1 MNRSNLSCIT
11 LLETGI
17 PGRRSNRSNS
27 RGEVMSP
34 AIYHKKKAPYLVHPF
49 AIRAKGEGGKVA
61 TTDIQPKTAL
71 AQLKNKYKKIKIKPE
86 I

>member
-1 MNRSNLSCIT
+1 
-11 LLETGI
+11 
-17 PGRRSNRSNS
+17 
-27 RGEVMSP
+27 MSP
-34 AIYHKKKAPYLVHPF
+34 AMYHKKKAPYLVHPF

-71 AQLKNKYKKIKIKPE
+71 AQLKNKYKKFKIKSE